1 MSTFIDENE
10 LDLTTTT
17 KSDLSSS
24 LQPNSFSPSTISSNT
39 IITIPDKY
47 VTNERSENII
57 AFRNHRSHSVVVEKP
72 VKKVR
77 LSEEINR
84 EKKYDDAAFDQYDL
98 QRQIR
103 ASIVSL
109 PADVQFPQSIE
120 VSQKRPWFLSKL
132 LLSFH
137 MIISVIFNHLA
148 FHSSS
153 FSNWKKS
160 NDSPVHSLKLF
171 EIYKYADR
179 FDIILMVIG
188 TIAGKII
195 QYFFVG
201 FFLSCFL
208 ALGVGGKSHRSSRRI
223 QVASFSLLSYSVLFI
238 STITG

>member
-24 LQPNSFSPSTISSNT
+24 LQPNSFSPSTISSHT

-77 LSEEINR
+77 LSEEINQ
-84 EKKYDDAAFDQYDL
+84 EKKYDDIFDQYDV

-109 PADVQFPQSIE
+109 PTDVQFPQSIE

-201 FFLSCFL
+201 FFFVMFSSI
-208 ALGVGGKSHRSSRRI
+208 GSGG
-223 QVASFSLLSYSVLFI
+223 
-238 STITG
+238 